1 MTRFLEYENKMNLLA
16 LDTSTEVLSLA
27 VQKGDEWFTRDT
39 VAGQTHSQQILPL
52 IRSLLSEA
60 DLTLQDLH
68 GIAYCEG
75 PGSFTGLRIACG
87 VAQGLAF
94 GAGLPVVGVSTLLAL
109 AENSGADK
117 VIACLDAR
125 MGEVYHAAYE
135 KQTNGWA
142 EISPA
147 GLFKPVAVPAIT
159 GENWVGVGTGWVT
172 FNVEL
177 SQVYQGNI
185 SEIKLGELIYDHP
198 MASAILQLA
207 KPQFEAGLG
216 QPAVSAQPV
225 YIRNKV
231 ALKTVERMAKT

>member
-1 MTRFLEYENKMNLLA
+1 MNLLA

-27 VQKGDEWFTRDT
+27 LQKGEEWFTSDIM
-39 VAGQTHSQQILPL
+39 AGQTHSQQILPL
-52 IRSLLSEA
+52 IHELLSKT
-60 DLTLQDLH
+60 DLTIQDLQ
-68 GIAYCEG
+68 GIAYGEG

-109 AENSGADK
+109 AENSGVDK

-125 MGEVYHAAYE
+125 MGEVYHAIYE
-135 KQTNGWA
+135 RKGVEWR

-147 GLFKPVAVPAIT
+147 MLFKPLEVPVIT

-172 FNVEL
+172 FNAEL
-177 SQVYQGNI
+177 RAVYKDNI
-185 SEIKLGELIYDHP
+185 SEIKLGERIYDHP
-198 MASAILQLA
+198 MAKAILQLA
-207 KPQFEAGLG
+207 KPQFVAGLG
-216 QPAVSAQPV
+216 QPAISAQPV

-231 ALKTVERMAKT
+231 ALKTVERVVRS